1 MLSSFLLV
9 LLFAL
14 VGMIVFLLVLLQKAE
29 DVEKRISSGE
39 VPHWKDSGKNE
50 PH

>member
-29 DVEKRISSGE
+29 DVERRINNGE
-39 VPHWKDSGKNE
+39 VPHWKDSGKKE